1 MKWVHNPVLL
11 LLAAVGTAAACSLA
25 FLTHAPNRLVSGAG
39 ISLAEVLTGSP
50 PVLALL
56 GMAGSAL
63 LIVASIFLPPRQ
75 RTHAGVLAA
84 ATALLTGLVWL
95 AARHAAALGGVTGD
109 TGDSG
114 SIARTSFGGAFWVL
128 AAVAWLAAGDA
139 IGRLALAPGLRLL
152 AGALVVAPVVACLA
166 GGLLAPLSLL
176 REYASRRDVFD
187 AALAQHLQL
196 VIASLLPSV
205 LIGLPLGLAVAR
217 PGRWGK
223 ALRPWLFPVLNI
235 VQTIPSIA
243 LFGLLMAPLAW
254 LALQAPLLGQWGIK
268 GVGMAPAVIALTLY
282 SLLPVVRSTAA
293 GLGQVPQPVIDAAR
307 GMGLSGR
314 QIFWQVELPLA
325 LPVFISGLRVATVQ
339 LIGLTVVAA
348 LIGAGGFGAILF
360 QGLLGGALD
369 LALLGTV
376 PVVAMA
382 LVVDAVLR
390 AAALSL
396 AHAPPQALDRAQP
409 QPTWTPRP

>member
-11 LLAAVGTAAACSLA
+11 LLAVFGTAAAYSLA

-39 ISLAEVLTGSP
+39 ISLAEVLAGSP
-50 PVLALL
+50 PALAVL
-56 GMAGSAL
+56 GVAGSAL
-63 LIVASIFLPPRQ
+63 LVVASIFLPPRQ
-75 RTHAGVLAA
+75 RTHVGVLVA
-84 ATALLTGLVWL
+84 ATALLAGLVWL
-95 AARHAAALGGVTGD
+95 AARHAAGLGGD

-128 AAVAWLAAGDA
+128 TAVAWLAAGDA

-152 AGALVVAPVVACLA
+152 ANARVVAPVVACLA

-176 REYASRRDVFD
+176 QEYASRRDVFD

-205 LIGLPLGLAVAR
+205 LIGLLLGLALAR
-217 PGRWGK
+217 PGRCSK
-223 ALRPWLFPVLNI
+223 ALRQWLFPVLNI
-235 VQTIPSIA
+235 IQTIPSIA

-293 GLGQVPQPVIDAAR
+293 GLGQVPQQVIDAAR
-307 GMGLSGR
+307 GMGLSQR

-348 LIGAGGFGAILF
+348 LIGAGGFGAIMF

-382 LVVDAVLR
+382 LAVDAVLR
-390 AAALSL
+390 AVTLSL
-396 AHAPPQALDRAQP
+396 AHAPPSALGRAQP
-409 QPTWTPRP
+409 QKTWTPQQ

>member
-1 MKWVHNPVLL
+1 MTWVTNQVLL
-11 LLAAVGTAAACSLA
+11 LLAAIGVTAASGLA

-39 ISLAEVLTGSP
+39 ISLADVLAGSSP
-50 PVLALL
+50 ALALL
-56 GMAGSAL
+56 GVAGPAL
-63 LIVASIFLPPRQ
+63 LVVAGIFLPPR
-75 RTHAGVLAA
+75 RGTHAGVLAA
-84 ATALLTGLVWL
+84 ATALLTGLVYL
-95 AARHAAALGGVTGD
+95 AASHAAGLGGG
-109 TGDSG
+109 
-114 SIARTSFGGAFWVL
+114 IARTSFGGAFWVL
-128 AAVAWLAAGDA
+128 AATAWLAASDA
-139 IGRLALAPGLRLL
+139 IGRLALTPGLRLL
-152 AGALVVAPVVACLA
+152 AGALVVAPVMACMA

-205 LIGLPLGLAVAR
+205 LIGLPLGMAAAR
-217 PGRWGK
+217 PGRWSN
-223 ALRPWLFPVLNI
+223 ALRPWLFSLLNI
-235 VQTIPSIA
+235 IQTIPSIA

-254 LALQAPLLGQWGIK
+254 LAVQAPLLGQWGVK

-307 GMGLSGR
+307 GIGLNGR
-314 QIFWQVELPLA
+314 QIFWRVELPLA
-325 LPVFISGLRVATVQ
+325 LPMFISGLRVATVQ
-339 LIGLTVVAA
+339 LIGLAVVAA
-348 LIGAGGFGAILF
+348 LIGAGGFGAIMF

-382 LVVDAVLR
+382 LVVDAVLK

-396 AHAPPQALDRAQP
+396 VREPSAMNRSQQ
-409 QPTWTPRP
+409 QKTWTARQ